1 MSTVTYETENGIF
14 HFDLSDVNE
23 RLNQYVSEHNVDD
36 ASNLLD
42 LLKSSSGDTIT
53 IPEEEDYFG
62 YIALNLIN
70 DEKGTVKCKTCNKAY
85 QPHDLK
91 PTILGHGESPFKIN
105 LNQKKGGIGR
115 LFARKQKLPG
125 MFGGKGY
132 ECPEG
137 HELIA
142 MVTWRT

>member
-1 MSTVTYETENGIF
+1 M
-14 HFDLSDVNE
+14 
-23 RLNQYVSEHNVDD
+23 
-36 ASNLLD
+36 
-42 LLKSSSGDTIT
+42 T

-62 YIALNLIN
+62 YISLDLIRE
-70 DEKGTVKCKTCNKAY
+70 EKGSVKCKICNKAY

-105 LNQKKGGIGR
+105 VEQKKGVKGIFRGKR
-115 LFARKQKLPG
+115 RQRG

-132 ECPEG
+132 ECPEN

-142 MVTWRT
+142 MVT